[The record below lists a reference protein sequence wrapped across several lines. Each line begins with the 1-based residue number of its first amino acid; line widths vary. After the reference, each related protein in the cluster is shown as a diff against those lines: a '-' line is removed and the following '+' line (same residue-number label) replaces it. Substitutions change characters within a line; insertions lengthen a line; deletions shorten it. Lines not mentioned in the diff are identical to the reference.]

1 MTSSN
6 TLAQPLVLVVE
17 DEPLIRFNAVDLIEC
32 AGFDVVEASDADQA
46 IGILADRADVAVVFT
61 DIDMPGSMDGLKLA
75 AAVRKRWP
83 TIEII
88 ITSGKLS
95 PAPESLPPRCK
106 FLSKPYSGDRL
117 VDAIRDLAA

>member
-1 MTSSN
+1 MASSEN
-6 TLAQPLVLVVE
+6 AAQPLVLVVE

-32 AGFDVVEASDADQA
+32 AGFDVVEAADADQA
-46 IGILADRADVAVVFT
+46 IGILADRMDVAVVFT

-83 TIEII
+83 GIEII
-88 ITSGKLS
+88 ITSGKFIPS
-95 PAPESLPPRCK
+95 PDSLPSRCR

>member
-1 MTSSN
+1 MTSSTN
-6 TLAQPLVLVVE
+6 PALPLVLVVE

-32 AGFDVVEASDADQA
+32 AGFDVVEAADADQA
-46 IGILADRADVAVVFT
+46 IGILVGRGDVAVVFT

-75 AAVRKRWP
+75 AAVRNRWP
-83 TIEII
+83 SIEII
-88 ITSGKLS
+88 ITSGKFNPS
-95 PAPESLPPRCK
+95 PESLPTGCR